1 MKNGV
6 KNIQATAYIG
16 ARTVIGPTRAD
27 YEGKPLHLVVHL
39 ASCSF
44 FLRCYIMKFSYLK

>member
-1 MKNGV
+1 MAFN
-6 KNIQATAYIG
+6 G

-27 YEGKPLHLVVHL
+27 YEDNMIVYKPLDLVVHL

-44 FLRCYIMKFSYLK
+44 FLRRYIMKFSYLK